1 MAIRKKLMITG
12 CSFSAPSTDPAL
24 VGTSWGEKLAAK
36 LDWDLVH
43 LARQGMSNGGIR
55 VMIDEILRQKPDF
68 AIVAPTFHDRMEIP
82 GGAAPYITPKN
93 ENKGWN
99 SDLQQHLQTDH
110 GTGYDPKVGIDNIN
124 WGNNNYRMISETIFS
139 LAENYDHHYR
149 SQQLDKA
156 TNQAVRHYINFMYDS
171 NWKLQQDRWIIRDGI
186 TQLHYHKIPF
196 LLVACNIWTSDMV
209 RDHFPGDIPDRCL
222 TLDFEDTPA
231 YATNKHPFSG
241 EDPGY
246 HGAEQSQEYLA
257 DRYVNIIRDRFK
269 IND

>member
-12 CSFSAPSTDPAL
+12 CSFSAPSTDPEL

-55 VMIDEILRQKPDF
+55 IMIDEILRERPDF

-82 GGAAPYITPKN
+82 GSAAPYVAPKN

-110 GTGYDPKVGIDNIN
+110 GTGYDPAAGVDNVN

-149 SQQLDKA
+149 SQKLDKGTA
-156 TNQAVRHYINFMYDS
+156 QAVKQYVNFMYDN
-171 NWKLQQDRWIIRDGI
+171 NWKLQQDRYIISDGI
-186 TQLHYHKIPF
+186 FRLFHAGIPF
-196 LLVACNIWTSDMV
+196 LVVACNIWTSNDV
-209 RDHFPGDIPDRCL
+209 REAFPSAIPDKHF
-222 TLDFEDTPA
+222 TLEYEDTPA
-231 YATNKHPFSG
+231 YATNAYPFSG

-246 HGAEQSQEYLA
+246 HGAEESQEYLA
-257 DRYVNIIRDRFK
+257 NRYVDIIRNKF
-269 IND
+269 NL

>member
-1 MAIRKKLMITG
+1 MAVRKKLMVTG

-82 GGAAPYITPKN
+82 GGAAPYVASNN

-99 SDLQQHLQTDH
+99 SDLQQHLQADH
-110 GTGYDPKVGIDNIN
+110 GAGYDPSAGVNNIN

-139 LAENYDHHYR
+139 LAENYDHYYR
-149 SQQLDKA
+149 SQKLDKNTA
-156 TNQAVRHYINFMYDS
+156 KAVKQYVNHMYDS
-171 NWKLQQDRWIIRDGI
+171 NWKLQQDRYIISDGVFK
-186 TQLHYHKIPF
+186 LHHANIPF

-209 RDHFPGDIPDRCL
+209 REHFPAQIADKHF
-222 TLDFEDTPA
+222 TLDYTDTPA
-231 YATNKHPFSG
+231 YATNEYPFSG

-257 DRYVNIIRDRFK
+257 DRYVDIIRNRFD